1 MKEQPFIE
9 LPSFGGTEFINPEDI
24 CAIKVDDKHICLF
37 FEEQDEKQ
45 IRLSIGS
52 AVKKLDLPYFV
63 RCHRSYIVNVLKI
76 KGRCKNGLQL
86 QLKNDLSIPVSKSYK
101 KNIQTG
107 AGKILQKT
115 WSVKC

>member
-24 CAIKVDDKHICLF
+24 CAIKADDKHICLF

-101 KNIQTG
+101 KTFGQELEKYCKKLG
-107 AGKILQKT
+107 A
-115 WSVKC
+115 